1 MPHIEFSCRPT
12 VIGSMPHTDAA
23 EACSSVTHYLK
34 DIPVWPQL
42 PNRSFLE
49 NMCVQFSEGFP
60 GVVLGQN
67 SIHVDHSPDQEKSL
81 EQLYAA
87 YLENNVEK
95 YSIGPEYATGLHTF
109 LSLNTLM
116 PMAVKGQI
124 TGPVTWGLTVADNSR
139 RAILYDDVL
148 GDAVA
153 KLLRLKAA
161 WQEKVLSKICKNTI
175 IFVDEPYM
183 SSFGSVA
190 VPLSKERVVSQLE
203 EIFGGIGG

>member
-1 MPHIEFSCRPT
+1 MPHMEFSCRPT

-67 SIHVDHSPDQEKSL
+67 SIHVDHSPNQEQPL

-95 YSIGPEYATGLHTF
+95 YSIGPGRPSSPSDCALGQ
-109 LSLNTLM
+109 SLLPENHLPPLQTCAGGCRKSQQ
-116 PMAVKGQI
+116 PPGEQHRR
-124 TGPVTWGLTVADNSR
+124 NSR
-139 RAILYDDVL
+139 DQKFHRR
-148 GDAVA
+148 G
-153 KLLRLKAA
+153 
-161 WQEKVLSKICKNTI
+161 
-175 IFVDEPYM
+175 F
-183 SSFGSVA
+183 
-190 VPLSKERVVSQLE
+190 RVTTCQSG
-203 EIFGGIGG
+203 FRGIPAG